1 MSDRRKHM
9 SPSHLELI
17 LFLRCNKD
25 LWNEFTFDEMIKN
38 GEITTTA
45 ADEELLDEDE
55 LDEL

>member
-1 MSDRRKHM
+1 MCIKLH
-9 SPSHLELI
+9 
-17 LFLRCNKD
+17 N